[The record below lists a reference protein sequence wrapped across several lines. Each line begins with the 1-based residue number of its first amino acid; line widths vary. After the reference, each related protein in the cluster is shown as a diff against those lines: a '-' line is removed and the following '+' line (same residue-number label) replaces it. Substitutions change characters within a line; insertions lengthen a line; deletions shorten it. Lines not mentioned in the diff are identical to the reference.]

1 MNDNIEK
8 AQANLIQVI
17 LANTT
22 SAMNISSILCEH
34 SSDKILKSDEV
45 ICGLIYRLMIPM
57 TDDEI
62 RDSMSIAESLMYEE
76 SSDDD
81 DDVDDVDDVDD
92 DDVDDDVDDD
102 IVVDECQSRSIR
114 TNNCNCDICSQVRVC
129 LCNFKDYL
137 PKDELG
143 DKFKESILTTC
154 LTHNKII

>member
-92 DDVDDDVDDD
+92 DDVDDD

>member
-81 DDVDDVDDVDD
+81 DDVDDVDD
-92 DDVDDDVDDD
+92 DDVDDD

>member
-1 MNDNIEK
+1 MNNIQK
-8 AQANLIQVI
+8 AQNDIIQVI

-45 ICGLIYRLMIPM
+45 ICGLIYRLMVPM

-62 RDSMSIAESLMYEE
+62 RESMDTAESLMYDE

-81 DDVDDVDDVDD
+81 EDTDDE
-92 DDVDDDVDDD
+92 DD
-102 IVVDECQSRSIR
+102 IVDDNEPVSRSIR

-129 LCNFKDYL
+129 LYNFKEYV

-154 LTHNKII
+154 LAYNKVIN